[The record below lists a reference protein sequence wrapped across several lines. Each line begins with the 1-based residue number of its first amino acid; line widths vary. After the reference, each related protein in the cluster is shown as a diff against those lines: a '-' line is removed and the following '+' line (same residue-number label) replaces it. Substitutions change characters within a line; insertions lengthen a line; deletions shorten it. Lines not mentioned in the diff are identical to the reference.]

1 MPARASANRSTVSQA
16 APTPVV
22 ALAPALDDLD
32 RAIITRLRDDGRA
45 SNRSLADA
53 LGVNEATISSRLRR
67 MEDEHIVRVVAVTD
81 MVALGH
87 EFFAIAKVRVAG
99 RPVREVGAALA
110 EMPENIAVVV
120 TMGQYDLF
128 LSILARDRDHLSELI
143 TDKLPSIKG
152 VDTLR
157 CELALD
163 VVQFTTE
170 MGVLG
175 IEERPTEPRGPSD
188 AVDELDLQIID
199 LLQLDARSSNRRIA
213 AELGVSEGT
222 VRARIRRME
231 DEKVIRIAGIAN
243 PAALGMGV
251 SAYVGFDVD
260 GGKVHKV
267 AQRLVA
273 MDQVSMVMTSIGDY
287 DLFAVVVAPSR
298 EALVDFVLDGL
309 GSIPG
314 VRRTETTE
322 GLAVLKHS
330 YTWTRLV

>member
-1 MPARASANRSTVSQA
+1 MPARGSAANRRPD
-16 APTPVV
+16 APLV

-32 RAIITRLRDDGRA
+32 RAVIGRLREDGRA

-53 LGVNEATISSRLRR
+53 LGVNEATIGSRLRR
-67 MEDEHIVRVVAVTD
+67 LEDEHIVRVVAVTD
-81 MVALGH
+81 MEALGH
-87 EFFAIAKVRVAG
+87 EFLAIGKVRVAG

-110 EMPENIAVVV
+110 EMPENIAVVL
-120 TMGQYDLF
+120 TMGQYDIF
-128 LSILARDRDHLSELI
+128 LSILARDRQHLSELI
-143 TDKLPSIKG
+143 TDQLPSVKG

-163 VVQFTTE
+163 VLLFKTE
-170 MGVLG
+170 WGVLG
-175 IEERPTEPRGPSD
+175 TEDRPTEPRGPSD

-231 DEKVIRIAGIAN
+231 DEKVIRIAGIAH
-243 PAALGMGV
+243 PAAFGMGV
-251 SAYVGFDVD
+251 SAYVGFDVE
-260 GGKVHKV
+260 GGKLKKV
-267 AQRLVA
+267 AQRVLDHEA
-273 MDQVSMVMTSIGDY
+273 VSMVMTSLGDY
-287 DLFAVVVAPSR
+287 DLLAVVVAPSR
-298 EALVDFVLDGL
+298 EALVDFVLDEL

-322 GLAVLKHS
+322 GLGVLKHS